1 MLKRMRVWIHHH
13 MFMEAFYQ
21 IGGGKNRFC
30 ENPVTEMFSKQSVCE
45 LKQVSGPHNNTET
58 TACKQP
64 IQTTTTTTTT
74 TIWYKYNHQFR
85 DVCGREADQTEHNN
99 NKHDVS
105 RLTFNLYW
113 PLPSD
118 ITIKGCLWLAEI
130 QRFRLNTPNYQS
142 HPVMRHSY
150 IKLDIF
156 MKWSPFKT
164 LFKFPN
170 NFLAKTVQKL
180 SFVSLNWSSCGG
192 TQECKHELQPPR
204 DTWQRGDI
212 LWLLPLLVFLGPGV
226 LRAALRAA
234 SRMETH
240 SNNFNFWTIWD
251 LFIFYVTASFV
262 RFICISEGHTF
273 LWRLLSTSGRDF
285 QQCLSTTLKNTPEQM
300 KSQPPEI
307 ESIQEE
313 KVLKYWSIALI
324 HRMRNSWCSWGL
336 CASQRSLPSV

>member
-1 MLKRMRVWIHHH
+1 M
-13 MFMEAFYQ
+13 
-21 IGGGKNRFC
+21 
-30 ENPVTEMFSKQSVCE
+30 
-45 LKQVSGPHNNTET
+45 
-58 TACKQP
+58 
-64 IQTTTTTTTT
+64 
-74 TIWYKYNHQFR
+74 
-85 DVCGREADQTEHNN
+85 
-99 NKHDVS
+99 
-105 RLTFNLYW
+105 
-113 PLPSD
+113 
-118 ITIKGCLWLAEI
+118 
-130 QRFRLNTPNYQS
+130 
-142 HPVMRHSY
+142 
-150 IKLDIF
+150 
-156 MKWSPFKT
+156 
-164 LFKFPN
+164 
-170 NFLAKTVQKL
+170 QKL

-192 TQECKHELQPPR
+192 TQECKHELQPR

-262 RFICISEGHTF
+262 HLNCFICISEGPTF

-336 CASQRSLPSV
+336 CASQASLLSV